1 MTLPR
6 TPAQGVSLIE
16 VLVVLVILAVVSS
29 VLVLSIGAAD
39 GSARVRQEAIR
50 LAQRLDYACERAEL
64 GGRTIGL
71 VVRPDGYAFMRH
83 EGDSWQMENDRALA
97 DMELPNG
104 MKLDDGEGASGRQA
118 TPGIFCFASGEW
130 SPFQLTLRA
139 GDTDDAYRLR
149 DAWPKPTRIE
159 RQVGG
164 TGSWTAIDP

>member
-1 MTLPR
+1 MTTR
-6 TPAQGVSLIE
+6 PATVHGVSLIE
-16 VLVVLVILAVVSS
+16 VLVVLVILSVVST

-83 EGDSWQMENDRALA
+83 EGDAWQMENDRALA
-97 DMELPNG
+97 DMKLPVG
-104 MKLDDGEGASGRQA
+104 LSLDDGEGSGGRKA

-139 GDTDDAYRLR
+139 GDGNDAYRLR
-149 DAWPKPTRIE
+149 DQWPKPTRIE
-159 RQVGG
+159 RQVAG
-164 TGSWTAIDP
+164 TGSWTEITP